1 MVAEINKDGLAGGTA
16 IIISAKHG
24 QSPTDLVDLARVPD
38 GPILSAVNAAWA
50 STHPNNTK
58 LVEFSTDDDGML
70 LWLSDRSQAAADFVK
85 GYLLSH
91 SAAANDI
98 NGKAITV
105 PTSGVKK
112 VYAGREAARL
122 IGVPYL
128 DPRVPDVIGIAE
140 HGVVYTG
147 GTAKIAEHG
156 GDDLQDR
163 NVPVLVFADPV
174 ETTQVAPSILALLG
188 LNPNALDAVRIEHTH
203 VLPGLFGFTTK

>member
-1 MVAEINKDGLAGGTA
+1 VA
-16 IIISAKHG
+16 
-24 QSPTDLVDLARVPD
+24 V
-38 GPILSAVNAAWA
+38 GPV
-50 STHPNNTK
+50 
-58 LVEFSTDDDGML
+58 
-70 LWLSDRSQAAADFVK
+70 AAATGFVK
-85 GYLLSH
+85 SYLLSH

-128 DPRVPDVIGIAE
+128 DPRAPDVIGIAE

-163 NVPVLVFADPV
+163 NVPVLVSLPGEGAGHVFADPV
-174 ETTQVAPSILALLG
+174 ETTQIAPSILGLLG

-203 VLPGLFGFTTK
+203 VLPGLFGFTDR